1 VNFSLEYPIW
11 YVLICVLVAAA
22 FTWILYGRKET
33 FSELNLWLKRLLVLL
48 RFSVLFLLSFLLL
61 SPLLSTNHR
70 EVQKPKVIL
79 LRDNSNSILGAGKK
93 DFYTQTF
100 PSEWGKLGETLGA
113 KYDVSTYSFGSQ
125 INKDDKADYSE
136 KITDLS
142 EAISEV
148 KNLYANQNLGAI
160 ILATDGIYN
169 QGSSP
174 LYEAKDLGIPIYTV
188 GLGDTLT
195 KKDIL
200 INTVSHNKYAYLGN
214 NFPVEATVEAKL
226 CQGSKSIVKIMDE
239 TGTIRGSQEI
249 QVTSNR
255 FQKQV
260 SFLLKAEKSG
270 MQHYTI
276 QVESIGGEITK
287 ANNTADVYIEV
298 LDGRQK
304 VLILNANPHPDVAA
318 IKNSIESNQN
328 YEVETSSAENFK
340 KNLLSYNLVILHA
353 IPATNGNG
361 QTILQE
367 LIKSEVPSLFIIGSN
382 SSIANYNQLENGVN
396 IQSRSNTT
404 NETQALFNRN
414 FTLFTLSPTLVSQL
428 EKFPPLISPFG
439 DFKVSPGSQ
448 SLLNQKIGSINTENP
463 LVLFGQNGNRKTGT
477 ILGENCW
484 KWRLADFNQNNTTK
498 NFDELFSKIVQYLAV
513 KQDKSQFRILTK
525 NKYQENEP
533 VLFEAEIYNDS
544 YELIN
549 TAEVNVVVSNAK
561 GKKYQFTLGKTDN
574 AYRLDAGVFPPGNYV
589 YEANAKFGEKTLKA
603 NGKFVVSEI
612 KLELLNNTADHQLL
626 RALSASTNGQY
637 YTLKNYQDIAQ
648 KLLNTEQMKPVIY
661 NYSTFDEAIHLKWIF
676 GLILLLLALEWFIRK
691 WGGAY

>member
-1 VNFSLEYPIW
+1 MNFSLEYPIW
-11 YVLICVLVAAA
+11 YVLICVFVAGT
-22 FTWILYGRKET
+22 FTWILYGHKDT
-33 FSELNLWLKRLLVLL
+33 FTELNLWLKRLLLVL
-48 RFSVLFLLSFLLL
+48 RFSVLFLVSFLLL

-100 PSEWGKLGETLGA
+100 PADWGKLGETLGE
-113 KYDVSTYSFGSQ
+113 KYDVSAYSFGSQ
-125 INKDDKADYSE
+125 INKDEKADYSE

-174 LYEAKDLGIPIYTV
+174 LYEAKDLGVPIYTV

-226 CQGSKSIVKIMDE
+226 CQGSKSVVKIMDDA
-239 TGTIRGSQEI
+239 GTIRGSQEI
-249 QVTSNR
+249 QVISNR
-255 FQKQV
+255 FQKQI

-276 QVESIGGEITK
+276 QVESIEGEITK

-304 VLILNANPHPDVAA
+304 VLILYANPHPDVAA

-533 VLFEAEIYNDS
+533 VIFEAEIYNDS

-549 TAEVNVVVSNAK
+549 TAEVNVVISNSK

-612 KLELLNNTADHQLL
+612 KLELINNTADHQLL
-626 RALSASTNGQY
+626 RTLSASTNGQY
-637 YTLKNYQDIAQ
+637 YTVKNYQDIAQ

>member
-1 VNFSLEYPIW
+1 MNFSLEYPIW
-11 YVLICVLVAAA
+11 YVLLCALVAGV
-22 FTWILYGRKET
+22 FTWILYGRKDT
-33 FSELNLWLKRLLVLL
+33 FTELNFWLKRLLVVL

-79 LRDNSNSILGAGKK
+79 LRDNSNSILGSGKK
-93 DFYTQTF
+93 EFYTQTF
-100 PSEWGKLGETLGA
+100 PSEWKKLGESLGE
-113 KYDVSTYSFGSQ
+113 KFDVSTYSLGSQ
-125 INKDDKADYSE
+125 LIKDEKVDYSE
-136 KITDLS
+136 KTTDLS
-142 EAISEV
+142 SALLEV

-174 LYEAKDLGIPIYTV
+174 LYEAKELGIPIYTV
-188 GLGDTLT
+188 GLGDTLIR
-195 KKDIL
+195 KDIL
-200 INTVSHNKYAYLGN
+200 INAVSHNKYAYLGN
-214 NFPVEATVEAKL
+214 NFPVEATIEAKL
-226 CQGSKSIVKIMDE
+226 CQGGKSIVKIIDE
-239 TGTIRGSQEI
+239 AGLIRGTQEI

-255 FQKQV
+255 FQQQV

-270 MQHYTI
+270 IQHYTI
-276 QVESIGGEITK
+276 QVETIGGEITK

-304 VLILNANPHPDVAA
+304 VLILYANPHPDIAA

-328 YEVETSSAENFK
+328 YEVESSLADNFK

-353 IPATNGNG
+353 IPSVAGNG
-361 QTILQE
+361 QTLLQE
-367 LIKSEVPSLFIIGSN
+367 LIKSEVPCLFIIGSN

-404 NETQALFNRN
+404 NETQAIFNRN
-414 FTLFTLSPTLVSQL
+414 FTLFTLSPALVSQV
-428 EKFPPLISPFG
+428 EKFPPLLSPFG

-448 SLLNQKIGSINTENP
+448 SLLNQRIGSINTENP
-463 LVLFGQNGNRKTGT
+463 LILFGQNGNRKTGT

-484 KWRLADFNQNNTTK
+484 KWRLADFNQNNTSK

-513 KQDKSQFRILTK
+513 KQDKSQFRIITK

-533 VLFEAEIYNDS
+533 VLFEGEIYNDS

-549 TAEVNVVVSNAK
+549 TAEVNVVVSNSK

-589 YEANAKFGEKTLKA
+589 YEASAKFGEKTLKA

-612 KLELLNNTADHQLL
+612 KLELINNTADHQLL
-626 RALSASTNGQY
+626 RTLSASTKGQF
-637 YTLKNYQDIAQ
+637 YTLKNYQEIAE
-648 KLLNTEQMKPVIY
+648 KLLNTEQLKPVIY
-661 NYSTFDEAIHLKWIF
+661 NYTTFDEAIHLKWIF
-676 GLILLLLALEWFIRK
+676 GLILFLLTLEWFIRK

>member
-11 YVLICVLVAAA
+11 YLPLCVLVAGG

-33 FSELNLWLKRLLVLL
+33 FSELNLWLKRTLVIL
-48 RFSVLFLLSFLLL
+48 RFSVLFLISFLLL
-61 SPLLSTNHR
+61 SPLLSTQHR

-79 LRDNSNSILGAGKK
+79 LRDNSNSILGSGKK

-100 PSEWGKLGETLGA
+100 PSEWEKLSEALGT

-125 INKDDKADYSE
+125 LNKDEKADYSE
-136 KITDLS
+136 KITNLS
-142 EAISEV
+142 DAIAEV

-188 GLGDTLT
+188 GLGDTLI

-200 INTVSHNKYAYLGN
+200 INSVSHNKYAYLGN
-214 NFPVEATVEAKL
+214 NFPVEATIEAKL
-226 CQGSKSIVKIMDE
+226 CQGSKSMVKIQDE
-239 TGTIRGSQEI
+239 AGIIRGSQEI
-249 QVTSNR
+249 QVTTNR

-276 QVESIGGEITK
+276 QVETIEGEITK
-287 ANNTADVYIEV
+287 ANNTTDIYIEV

-304 VLILNANPHPDVAA
+304 VLILYANPHPDVAA

-328 YEVETSSAENFK
+328 YEVETSAGEDFK

-353 IPATNGNG
+353 IPSASGNG

-367 LIKSEVPSLFIIGSN
+367 LIKSEVPSLFVFGSN

-414 FTLFTLSPTLVSQL
+414 FTLFTLSPDLVSQV

-439 DFKVSPGSQ
+439 DFNVSPGSQ
-448 SLLNQKIGSINTENP
+448 SLLNQRIGSINTEKP

-533 VLFEAEIYNDS
+533 VLFEGEIYNDS

-549 TAEVNVVVSNAK
+549 TAEVNVVVSNSK
-561 GKKYQFTLGKTDN
+561 GKKYQLTLGKTDN
-574 AYRLDAGVFPPGNYV
+574 AYRLDAGAFPPGNYV
-589 YEANAKFGEKTLKA
+589 YEANAKFGEKILKA
-603 NGKFVVSEI
+603 NGKFIVSEI
-612 KLELLNNTADHQLL
+612 KLELINNTADHQLL
-626 RALSASTNGQY
+626 RTLSNSTNGQY
-637 YTLKNYQDIAQ
+637 YTLKNYQEIAQ